1 MKIWWDGE
9 IRSDQ
14 IMLANIKQS
23 GGIPPHPKLYP
34 VSSHVIGYG
43 PATLL
48 GQYEASSLGD
58 L

>member
-1 MKIWWDGE
+1 
-9 IRSDQ
+9 
-14 IMLANIKQS
+14 MLANIKQS